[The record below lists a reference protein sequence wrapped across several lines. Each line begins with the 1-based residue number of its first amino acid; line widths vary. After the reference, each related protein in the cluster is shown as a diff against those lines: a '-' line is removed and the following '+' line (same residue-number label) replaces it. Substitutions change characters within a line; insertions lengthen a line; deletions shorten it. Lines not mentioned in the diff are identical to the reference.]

1 MSHDKTN
8 VCPVE
13 KSGSLDNRIRRWLQ
27 NPQKILGPY
36 VREGME
42 VLEIGCGPG
51 FFTIDMGW
59 MVGKSGRVVAVDLQE
74 GMLQKVKEKIRLS
87 GEELNIELHKCESD
101 RIGVSGEFDF
111 VFLFYVVHELLDQE
125 SFFGELSSL
134 IKKDGRILIVEPP
147 MHVSKQVFNEMLD
160 IAGKA
165 GFVVVDRPKMFP
177 NKAVLLGKN

>member
-1 MSHDKTN
+1 MSNDNTN

-13 KSGSLDNRIRRWLQ
+13 KSGSLDSKIRRWLQ

-36 VREGME
+36 VREGTE

-51 FFTIDMGW
+51 FFTMDMAR
-59 MVGKSGRVVAVDLQE
+59 MVRKSGRVVAVDLQE

-111 VFLFYVVHELLDQE
+111 VFLFYVVHELPDQE
-125 SFFGELSSL
+125 SCFRELSSL
-134 IKKDGRILIVEPP
+134 LRKDGRILIVEPP
-147 MHVSKQVFNEMLD
+147 MHVSKQAFAEMLD
-160 IAGKA
+160 IAGKI

-177 NKAVLLGKN
+177 NKVVVLGKA

>member
-1 MSHDKTN
+1 MSHDNTN

-36 VREGME
+36 IREGME

-51 FFTIDMGW
+51 FFTLDMGR
-59 MVGKSGRVVAVDLQE
+59 MIGKSGRVVAVDLQE

-147 MHVSKQVFNEMLD
+147 FHVSKQAFDEMLD
-160 IAGKA
+160 IAGKV
-165 GFVVVDRPKMFP
+165 GFVVVDRPKMLP
-177 NKAVLLGKN
+177 NKAVVLGKN

>member
-1 MSHDKTN
+1 MSHDNTR

-13 KSGSLDNRIRRWLQ
+13 RSGSLDSRIRRWLQ

-36 VREGME
+36 ISEGME

-51 FFTIDMGW
+51 FFTMDMGR

-101 RIGVSGEFDF
+101 RIGVSGDFDF
-111 VFLFYVVHELLDQE
+111 VFLFYVVHELPDKE

-134 IKKDGRILIVEPP
+134 LRKDGRILIVEPP
-147 MHVSKQVFNEMLD
+147 MHVSKQAFNEMLE
-160 IAGKA
+160 IAANA

>member
-1 MSHDKTN
+1 MSNDNTN
-8 VCPVE
+8 VCPVK
-13 KSGSLDNRIRRWLQ
+13 KSGSLDSRIRRWLQ

-36 VREGME
+36 VREGTE

-51 FFTIDMGW
+51 FFTMDMGR

-111 VFLFYVVHELLDQE
+111 VFLFYVVHELPDQE
-125 SFFGELSSL
+125 SCFRELSSL
-134 IKKDGRILIVEPP
+134 LKKDGRILIVEPP
-147 MHVSKQVFNEMLD
+147 MHVSKQAFAEMLD
-160 IAGKA
+160 IAGKI

-177 NKAVLLGKN
+177 NKAVLLGKA

>member
-1 MSHDKTN
+1 MSNDNTN

-36 VREGME
+36 VRESMG

-51 FFTIDMGW
+51 FFTMDMGR

-87 GEELNIELHKCESD
+87 GEELNIELHKCESE

-111 VFLFYVVHELLDQE
+111 VFLFYVVHELPDQE
-125 SFFGELSSL
+125 SFFRELASL
-134 IKKDGRILIVEPP
+134 VRKDGRILIVEPP
-147 MHVSKQVFNEMLD
+147 MHVSKQAFDEMLD

-165 GFVVVDRPKMFP
+165 GFVVLDRPKMFP
-177 NKAVLLGKN
+177 NKAVVLGKD